1 MVFGDGDFGDWLG
14 HEGGILMNGISA
26 LIKQTSEKLK
36 IDKEKQ
42 IKSKKR
48 PQSVPLA
55 LLLCEDTAKTAIYEP
70 GRRFSS
76 DTKSSSTLIFTFPG
90 SRI

>member
-48 PQSVPLA
+48 P
-55 LLLCEDTAKTAIYEP
+55 
-70 GRRFSS
+70 
-76 DTKSSSTLIFTFPG
+76 
-90 SRI
+90 

>member
-26 LIKQTSEKLK
+26 LIKQTSENLK

-42 IKSKKR
+42 IKSQKR
-48 PQSVPLA
+48 PQSLPLPHMRTQW
-55 LLLCEDTAKTAIYEP
+55 EDGHLRTEN
-70 GRRFSS
+70 
-76 DTKSSSTLIFTFPG
+76 
-90 SRI
+90 